1 MIGLSLLES
10 GARGL
15 GKPEWES
22 GLVTLAL
29 AAALAFHAYGDRR
42 FRAYSFLAPALVAY
56 LGIDRLTASFDVD
69 TWVWLQRAATLFASA
84 LIVIGLADHVLLLRA
99 LSADRR
105 RLALSVVPPPKSHG
119 LPGHARDPV
128 GATMLSALE
137 VTDEADATFLS
148 NIAGLRREEGLGWL
162 QSLKSAG
169 LVWIE
174 DRRRFG
180 RDVTFARLSSD
191 GHDVARRLWN

>member
-1 MIGLSLLES
+1 VDAGRGDHWRADCLQVGLGRYYAREFGVVTWRDADKRQPWYVMIGLSLLES

-56 LGIDRLTASFDVD
+56 LGIDRPTASFDVD

-84 LIVIGLADHVLLLRA
+84 LIVIGLAEITSSCCVRSRQIA
-99 LSADRR
+99 AGSRCPSCRR
-105 RLALSVVPPPKSHG
+105 RKATACRVT
-119 LPGHARDPV
+119 PV
-128 GATMLSALE
+128 TPSAPRCC
-137 VTDEADATFLS
+137 
-148 NIAGLRREEGLGWL
+148 RR
-162 QSLKSAG
+162 SK
-169 LVWIE
+169 
-174 DRRRFG
+174 
-180 RDVTFARLSSD
+180 
-191 GHDVARRLWN
+191 